1 MTLPLT
7 DSLLPVAEPQHVR
20 LVDRPRPA
28 DQPEVLNRCG
38 PVVLTTDSL
47 NDQDQSLNRTST
59 TSRLSERLALPLTG
73 GVADRPS
80 RYHASLTGSVDRAST
95 TCRRRRP
102 VLSTARCRYEPALS
116 TMTTR
121 CGTTL
126 SLMTSGGGGRR
137 WWRVMMVDGDDH
149 RRLLSLMPIANRD

>member
-59 TSRLSERLALPLTG
+59 TSRPSERLTLPLTG
-73 GVADRPS
+73 GVAD
-80 RYHASLTGSVDRAST
+80 
-95 TCRRRRP
+95 
-102 VLSTARCRYEPALS
+102 
-116 TMTTR
+116 
-121 CGTTL
+121 
-126 SLMTSGGGGRR
+126 
-137 WWRVMMVDGDDH
+137 
-149 RRLLSLMPIANRD
+149 